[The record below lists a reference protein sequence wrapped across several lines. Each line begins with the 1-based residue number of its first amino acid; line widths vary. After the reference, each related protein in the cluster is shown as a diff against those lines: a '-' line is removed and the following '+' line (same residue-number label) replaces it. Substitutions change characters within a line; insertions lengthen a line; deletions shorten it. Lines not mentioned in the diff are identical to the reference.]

1 MANPQQDP
9 RNIERKDPNPNNP
22 AKQAPSQDQSRNQ
35 KSRNPGNDQQGPQP
49 ENPADLGYDPKQ
61 PDTQAGGNRNPAR

>member
-9 RNIERKDPNPNNP
+9 RNIERKDPGTNNP
-22 AKQAPSQDQSRNQ
+22 AKQAPSQNQNRNQ
-35 KSRNPGNDQQGPQP
+35 NGQNPGSDPHGPQP

-61 PDTQAGGNRNPAR
+61 PDMQAGGS